1 MNSTDDGKIINYEKY
16 EKWNQGLFVYL
27 CKNSLNRYIGNTYNK
42 LRNKLIYLSFVKYP
56 LVFLFNFVILRE
68 NLWNFVLYFL
78 HLLLLTYLCDFVKKK
93 VIYIFKNI

>member
-1 MNSTDDGKIINYEKY
+1 MNNVTN
-16 EKWNQGLFVYL
+16 L